1 MLAVTTLQGKWEFYS
16 FKKLM
21 HPLGREQ
28 RHRARISTQ
37 HDSCLHGVSHRIS
50 HDQIA
55 AMRAHSITEMALVKL
70 KNSQVIQMIT
80 KECYQTCSS
89 SKTLTK
95 Q

>member
-1 MLAVTTLQGKWEFYS
+1 MGVLFFQKTYAPPGERADIK
-16 FKKLM
+16 
-21 HPLGREQ
+21 
-28 RHRARISTQ
+28 ARISTQ
-37 HDSCLHGVSHRIS
+37 HDSRLHGVSHRIC

-70 KNSQVIQMIT
+70 KNSQVIQMIP